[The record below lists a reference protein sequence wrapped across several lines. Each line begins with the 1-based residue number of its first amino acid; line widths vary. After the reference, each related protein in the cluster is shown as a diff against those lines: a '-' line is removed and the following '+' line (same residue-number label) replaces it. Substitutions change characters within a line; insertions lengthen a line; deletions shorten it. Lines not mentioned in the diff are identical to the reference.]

1 MDFDGIDLEDL
12 ANSEGPTFREDV
24 AKVTNSED
32 QEGDETPTENEDGV
46 DLDFLSE
53 AGSVE
58 KLTEDKQ
65 EVVKDIKVPSDKTA
79 ATSSSQTF
87 TSLASALKEGGTFN
101 SLSDEEVTNITDVTS
116 LLEAF
121 DKQVKSNEFA
131 NLNAIQKEYLEA
143 LAVGTPQEAF
153 AQSKANADQYATITD
168 ETLEAR
174 PALQEELIKRSFLAK
189 GFDLEKASKYATM
202 AMKGDDPIEE
212 SKEARNSLVAYEE
225 EKLQEDIRTRKQKQA
240 DAQAKSDK
248 DLADL
253 KSKITDATEV
263 IPGIK
268 VNSNTR
274 EKIFQSMITPT
285 KISDGTP
292 LNEVMEKYANDP
304 EYKMKLHALD
314 VITKGFK
321 DFSSFVKAS
330 KTSAVKSL
338 EDQLNNSAGNVI
350 NGSNMRSGTV
360 TSTSQSEMARNLA
373 NLKL

>member
-1 MDFDGIDLEDL
+1 MDFDGIDLESL
-12 ANSEGPTFREDV
+12 ANSETPTFKSDVVKAAESDED
-24 AKVTNSED
+24 NS
-32 QEGDETPTENEDGV
+32 DETLIINEEGI
-46 DLDFLSE
+46 DLDFLSGLGGE
-53 AGSVE
+53 DT
-58 KLTEDKQ
+58 LQEDKP
-65 EVVKDIKVPSDKTA
+65 EVVKNIKVSPDKTA

-87 TSLASALKEGGTFN
+87 TSLATALKEGGTFN
-101 SLSDEEVTNITDVTS
+101 SLSDEEVTNITDVAS

-121 DKQVKSNEFA
+121 DKQVKNNEFA

-143 LAVGTPQEAF
+143 LAAGTPQEAF
-153 AQSKANADQYATITD
+153 AQSKANADQYSTISD
-168 ETLEAR
+168 EVLESR

-225 EKLQEDIRTRKQKQA
+225 EKLQEDIRTRKQKQL
-240 DAQAKSDK
+240 DAQAKADK

-268 VNSNTR
+268 VNSTTR
-274 EKIFQSMITPT
+274 DKIFQSMITPT
-285 KISDGTP
+285 KINDGTP
-292 LNEVMEKYANDP
+292 LNEVMEKYASDP

-321 DFSSFVKAS
+321 DFSSFTKAS
-330 KTSAVKSL
+330 KTTAVKAL
-338 EDQLNNSAGNVI
+338 EDTLNNSAGNII